1 MKVVLTQEVA
11 NLGAPG
17 DVLDVAD
24 GYARNYLIP
33 KGFALRATAGVV
45 QQIDKIRRTRE
56 VREVKNLDTAN
67 ELAEQLR
74 GLTVRVPAKAGD
86 GGRLFGQITMRQVA
100 DAITKAGGPKVDPKR
115 IVTSSPI
122 KSLGAHE
129 IAIKL
134 HPEVE
139 ARTSIDVIRA

>member
-11 NLGAPG
+11 NLGSPG

-24 GYARNYLIP
+24 GYARNFLLP
-33 KGFALRATAGVV
+33 KGFALRATDGVIK
-45 QQIDKIRRTRE
+45 QIDQIRRTRE

-67 ELAEQLR
+67 QLAEQLKS
-74 GLTVRVPAKAGD
+74 LSVRVPAKAGD

-100 DAITKAGGPKVDPKR
+100 DAINKAGGPKVDPKR
-115 IVTSSPI
+115 IVTGSPI
-122 KSLGAHE
+122 KSLGTHE
-129 IAIKL
+129 VSIKL

-139 ARTSIDVIRA
+139 AKTSIDVIRG